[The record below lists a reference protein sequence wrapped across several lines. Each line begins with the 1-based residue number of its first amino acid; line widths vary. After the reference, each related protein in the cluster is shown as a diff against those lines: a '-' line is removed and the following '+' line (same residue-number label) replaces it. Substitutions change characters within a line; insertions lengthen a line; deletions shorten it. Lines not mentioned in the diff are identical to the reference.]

1 MAEEPNSRQ
10 LNETYSL
17 ENLLLEKENKKYSFL
32 LWCKSPYSL
41 SVCLRWVMNSTDFF
55 HLEYWGLQKLLFD

>member
-41 SVCLRWVMNSTDFF
+41 SVCLR
-55 HLEYWGLQKLLFD
+55 